1 MQYHISVKAI
11 RITPSLLDLTSHK
24 LFQLFWKDSQN
35 DAMTNDLGISSHWS
49 KYLSQSY
56 VKYNNFDYEVKIEG
70 LASFLTFSQLNRVK
84 YLFLEFQLYILGR
97 LNGVRMRD
105 LLIFSRQLRAVGRLL
120 DFDVV
125 KHFIIEAKLSH
136 FLEFEKKQICIIG
149 DGWGNFGQIL
159 KHLHPS
165 SGITFLNLGK
175 NLFFDSLMTN
185 KLFPHLKHNYQDL
198 NELDELSIDFNYA
211 TNKESLND
219 SKFDLVLNVAS
230 FSEMNL
236 ETIQEYFAWIG
247 GHLNSGGF
255 FYHCNRE
262 SKILPDGSKISIQE
276 FQSELLNANVIFSEN
291 CDWYSRYPTGR
302 IPLFKPFDGIF
313 REFLY
318 KSQ

>member
-1 MQYHISVKAI
+1 MKAI
-11 RITPSLLDLTSHK
+11 RIAPSLLDLSSHK
-24 LFQLFWKDSQN
+24 LFQLYWKDSQK
-35 DAMTNDLGISSHWS
+35 DELTNDLAISSHWS

-56 VKYNNFDYEVKIEG
+56 VKYSNFDYEIKIEG

-84 YLFLEFQLYILGR
+84 YLFLELQLYILGR

-105 LLIFSRQLRAVGRLL
+105 LLIFSRQLHSVGRLL

-159 KHLHPS
+159 KYLHPS

-198 NELDELSIDFNYA
+198 HELDELSIDFNYA
-211 TNKESLND
+211 TNKESFND

-236 ETIQEYFAWIG
+236 ETIQEYFEWVGA
-247 GHLNSGGF
+247 HLNSEGA

-262 SKILPDGSKISIQE
+262 LKILPDGSRISIQE
-276 FQSELLNANVIFSEN
+276 FQSELLNANVIFSEK
-291 CDWYSRYPTGR
+291 CKWYARYPTGR
-302 IPLFKPFDGIF
+302 IPPYKPFDGIF

-318 KSQ
+318 KSK